1 MRERVFDLFLAA
13 ILLCVASVAGAAVTS
28 VDVTSRTD
36 VPYGYERIAGT
47 IHFAVDPADPRNA
60 VIADIDKA
68 PRDAQGKV
76 EFSSDFV
83 ILRPKNGPGSGVA
96 LVDIVNRGNETVKRF
111 NLVTGNGAGSDDPN
125 ARASAPDA
133 DLGDGF
139 LMKMGVTVVEVGWEF
154 DVTRK
159 NGLHI
164 TVPVVTENGRPA
176 SGMVTAAVI
185 PIKGGDTATVGD
197 LAGYQP
203 ADPDAS
209 DSVLRV
215 RDNVFT
221 NAVQVIPRASW
232 RLKGNEITLAGGF
245 TPGRVY
251 ELTYRASS
259 LPIGGLGF
267 AAVRDASAWVK
278 HTPDA
283 LASARYLYTF
293 GSSQSG
299 RFLRTF
305 LYQGFNTDEQGR
317 QVFDGVMAHIAGSSR
332 IVLNRRASTPTTLAM
347 FTATAYPFAD
357 NAVPD
362 PVSRQSEGLLDNP
375 RARANQP
382 KIMYTNTGVEYL
394 GRGPRRGARPHV
406 SRRLEGSHAARQ
418 RPRVLPGRR
427 AALAGAVPAQ
437 GRQRPADRQS
447 HRLLVGAPGV
457 VRGHGPLGAS
467 GHAAPAEPVPAAR
480 EPHSGEGGRRGVPRD
495 SARAVAEPPD
505 GGLPDRERLS
515 EGRRRRKACRCRSSC
530 RRWTPTATRRRAS
543 ACRSRRSRSA
553 PSRAGTSGTRRSARR
568 TSCTRCSGLYVPF
581 AKTKAERMRT
591 GDPRLSIE
599 ERYPTHAAYSQKV
612 AAAAQALVKGGYLL
626 AGDVTA
632 VEQRAEQHWDWAT
645 R

>member
-1 MRERVFDLFLAA
+1 MRERLFRLFLAA
-13 ILLCVASVAGAAVTS
+13 NLLCVASVAGAAVTS

-47 IHFAVDPADPRNA
+47 IHFSVDPADPHNA

-76 EFSSDFV
+76 EFSSQFV

-111 NLVTGNGAGSDDPN
+111 NLVTSNGAGSDDPD
-125 ARASAPDA
+125 AKASAPDE

-159 NGLHI
+159 NGLRI
-164 TVPVVTENGRPA
+164 TVPVVTTNGRPA

-185 PIKGGDTATVGD
+185 PTEGGDTASVGD

-203 ADPDAS
+203 ADPDAA

-215 RDNVFT
+215 RENVFT
-221 NAVQVIPRASW
+221 NAVQVIPRANW
-232 RLKGNEITLAGGF
+232 RLTGNEITLEGGF

-251 ELTYRASS
+251 ELTYRASH

-267 AAVRDASAWVK
+267 AAVRDAAAWVK
-278 HTPDA
+278 HAPDA

-317 QVFDGVMAHIAGSSR
+317 QVFDGVMAHIAGASR
-332 IVLNRRASTPTTLAM
+332 LVLNRRASTPTTLAM

-362 PVSRQSEGLLDNP
+362 PVSGQSEGLLDNP
-375 RARANQP
+375 RARENQP
-382 KIMYTNTGVEYL
+382 KIMYTNTGVEYWGG
-394 GRGPRRGARPHV
+394 GRVAALIHTSPD
-406 SRRLEGSHAARQ
+406 GSKDLTL
-418 RPRVLPGRR
+418 PDNVRVYF
-427 AALAGAVPAQ
+427 LAGAQHSPARFPPKIDHGQQIDNPTDYWWALRALFVAMDHWVREGTPPPPSQYPRVATHTLVQAANVAFPTIPHVQSPEHLTAGFRIANMFLKGGAAKGVPL
-437 GRQRPADRQS
+437 P
-447 HRLLVGAPGV
+447 LLVPQVDADGNETTGIRLPEQAVPLGTYTGWNFRNTKIGAPDQLY
-457 VRGHGPLGAS
+457 PLLGS
-467 GHAAPAEPVPAAR
+467 
-480 EPHSGEGGRRGVPRD
+480 
-495 SARAVAEPPD
+495 
-505 GGLPDRERLS
+505 
-515 EGRRRRKACRCRSSC
+515 
-530 RRWTPTATRRRAS
+530 
-543 ACRSRRSRSA
+543 
-553 PSRAGTSGTRRSARR
+553 
-568 TSCTRCSGLYVPF
+568 YVPF
-581 AKTKAERMRT
+581 AKTKADRMKS

-599 ERYPTHAAYSQKV
+599 ERYPTHAEYSQKI
-612 AAAAQALVKGGYLL
+612 ATSAEALVKGGYLL
-626 AGDVTA
+626 AGDVKA
-632 VEQRAEQHWDWAT
+632 VEQRAEEHWDWST